1 MNNLLISVLYL
12 LLSFLF
18 TMLMYKK
25 FGKIGLIV
33 WLSALLII
41 SNIQTVKITEFIG
54 FSVSLG
60 NTTYC
65 GTFLATDLLSENY
78 GNKESVKAIRLSFII
93 MIIFCICMKLFLY
106 FEPNELNNVQDSLE
120 VIFNYLPRVTISSL
134 LAYFIS
140 QNIDAY
146 LYCFLKKHT
155 KKLWIRNFGSTFVSQ
170 LLDTIIFTF
179 GAFLF
184 TIPITEIIEIIFTML
199 VVKWL
204 IAVVDIPFMY
214 LAVNIKKVS
223 EF

>member
-60 NTTYC
+60 NTTYG
-65 GTFLATDLLSENY
+65 GTFLATDLLSEKY
-78 GNKESVKAIRLSFII
+78 GKKESVKAIRLSFII

>member
-1 MNNLLISVLYL
+1 
-12 LLSFLF
+12 
-18 TMLMYKK
+18 
-25 FGKIGLIV
+25 
-33 WLSALLII
+33 
-41 SNIQTVKITEFIG
+41 
-54 FSVSLG
+54 
-60 NTTYC
+60 
-65 GTFLATDLLSENY
+65 
-78 GNKESVKAIRLSFII
+78 
-93 MIIFCICMKLFLY
+93 MKLFLY

-170 LLDTIIFTF
+170 LLDTIVFTF